1 MSAMEPEKKEA
12 GAGQPVAQPDKGIW
26 QKESA
31 AGTESE
37 DEEKEV

>member
-12 GAGQPVAQPDKGIW
+12 GAGQPDKGIW

-37 DEEKEV
+37 DEEKEA